1 MSFFGKM
8 FDKKAD
14 DKESLPHVFWNCLE
28 EVSFDAIEKQSFE
41 KPIVIFKH
49 STRCSISRFVWNR
62 FQQDYDIPD
71 EKAVVYYLDL
81 LAYRS
86 ISNEIAE
93 KFGVIHQ
100 SPQVIVLKE
109 GKAVYNA
116 SHDAIEVE
124 KLKFLL

>member
-1 MSFFGKM
+1 MSFFDKF
-8 FDKKAD
+8 FDKKTAAD
-14 DKESLPHVFWNCLE
+14 EQLPDVFWSYLE
-28 EVSFDAIEKQSFE
+28 EFSLDEIEKESFE
-41 KPIVIFKH
+41 KPVVLFKH

-62 FQQDYDIPD
+62 FQQDYDIPN
-71 EKAVVYYLDL
+71 EKAALYFLDL

-86 ISNEIAE
+86 VSNEVAE
-93 KFGVIHQ
+93 KFGIIHQ

-124 KLKFLL
+124 KIKLYL